1 MNLPNAPIFKFSLIA
16 IVAGF
21 ACMGSS
27 QLQAGA
33 SNKNGNPYGNGTF
46 FQTTGTFSAVVRGQN
61 LSGTMLFSTGV
72 NTNGGTTN
80 NAGGSTV
87 IVYGGYTY
95 QGNTWGM
102 WDPSSGSVSGVFQGG
117 QMLSG
122 TNSTSVYPEIYN
134 STNTNVYTDPS
145 GNTYTNQYFPYP
157 INVVSNAL
165 VTQTIFITNGTAV
178 TTTTTQVY
186 TNITNT
192 FYVEPYGSNNYQDS
206 LYLNGSFNGQ
216 MQNQYPNQTFT
227 AQGEITQQQLYPQQ
241 VTDGVGTNAEGTTPV
256 QLAAP
261 VNINITVQGVRI
273 SDTYANFNTISNA
286 IPYSMTTYTIT
297 NIPGKSFSGQ

>member
-134 STNTNVYTDPS
+134 STNVYTDPS
-145 GNTYTNQYFPYP
+145 GNTYTYFPYP

-165 VTQTIFITNGTAV
+165 VTQTVFITNGTAV

-256 QLAAP
+256 QLDAP

-273 SDTYANFNTISNA
+273 SDTYANYSTISNA
-286 IPYSMTTYTIT
+286 IPYSFTTYSIT
-297 NIPGKSFSGQ
+297 NFPGKSLSGQQ

>member
-157 INVVSNAL
+157 INVVSN
-165 VTQTIFITNGTAV
+165 VVIPPTSQTLTNGGIV
-178 TTTTTQVY
+178 FVPG
-186 TNITNT
+186 TNYLITNT
-192 FYVEPYGSNNYQDS
+192 LYVEPYGSNNYQDS

>member
-1 MNLPNAPIFKFSLIA
+1 MNLPSAPIFKSSLIA

-21 ACMGSS
+21 ACLGFS

-72 NTNGGTTN
+72 STNGSSTN

-95 QGNTWGM
+95 QGNAWGM

-122 TNSTSVYPEIYN
+122 TNSTSIYPEIYN
-134 STNTNVYTDPS
+134 TNT
-145 GNTYTNQYFPYP
+145 FPVP

-165 VTQTIFITNGTAV
+165 ISQTIFITNGLAV

-192 FYVEPYGSNNYQDS
+192 YYVEPYGSNNFQDS
-206 LYLNGSFNGQ
+206 LYMNGSFNGQ

-227 AQGEITQQQLYPQQ
+227 AQGEVTQQQLYPQQ
-241 VTDGVGTNAEGTTPV
+241 ITTDVSTNAEGTQPV
-256 QLAAP
+256 QLASP
-261 VNINITVQGVRI
+261 LNISITVQGVRI
-273 SDTYANFNTISNA
+273 SDTYANYSSISNA
-286 IPYSMTTYTIT
+286 IPYSFTTYSIT
-297 NIPGKSFSGQ
+297 NFPGKSFSGQQ

>member
-122 TNSTSVYPEIYN
+122 TNNTSIYPEIYN
-134 STNTNVYTDPS
+134 TTNTTNDPF
-145 GNTYTNQYFPYP
+145 GNTYTYFPYP

-165 VTQTIFITNGTAV
+165 VTQTIYITNGTAV

-192 FYVEPYGSNNYQDS
+192 YYVEPYGSNNFQDS
-206 LYLNGSFNGQ
+206 LYMNGSFNGQ

-227 AQGEITQQQLYPQQ
+227 AQGEVTQQQLYPQQ
-241 VTDGVGTNAEGTTPV
+241 VTSDTSTNAEGTQPV
-256 QLAAP
+256 QQAAP
-261 VNINITVQGVRI
+261 INISITVQGVRI
-273 SDTYANFNTISNA
+273 SDTYANYSTISNA
-286 IPYSMTTYTIT
+286 IPYSFTTYSIT
-297 NIPGKSFSGQ
+297 NFPGKSLSGQQ